1 MRQVLHA
8 YYLQAL
14 PVQAQARSE
23 RVNNNIGPNKKI
35 QRLAS
40 WMVCQTFGQTQFHI
54 LKSVSDPMLC
64 ATYTY
69 SIMSIFTSK
78 PNFYFQAKLVNNYV
92 HKQRLA
98 SWMVCQTFGQTH

>member
-23 RVNNNIGPNKKI
+23 RVNNNIGQKKKM

-40 WMVCQTFGQTQFHI
+40 WNQLFNEISHLEECLRLYDMCNIYI
-54 LKSVSDPMLC
+54 LYYV
-64 ATYTY
+64 
-69 SIMSIFTSK
+69 
-78 PNFYFQAKLVNNYV
+78 YV
-92 HKQRLA
+92 HQ
-98 SWMVCQTFGQTH
+98 